1 MKRFVLMGAVALMT
15 FSAVSAAEA
24 RIRACSSSLP
34 KDVRE
39 AVRDLNYCMTNNVC
53 AGLNATVYNNSPKRL
68 PSIGHN
74 QSYYEGRVGEDRSG
88 GPGKRRLVYLVQGT
102 AKSADAVVL
111 ERYFTANHYE
121 TFCEIQ

>member
-1 MKRFVLMGAVALMT
+1 MKKLVLMGAVALMT
-15 FSAVSAAEA
+15 LAGASVADAKIQPCGS
-24 RIRACSSSLP
+24 RLP
-34 KDVRE
+34 SDVKE

-74 QSYYEGRVGEDRSG
+74 QSYYEGRVGADRSG
-88 GPGKRRLVYLVQGT
+88 GPGKRRLVYLVQGA
-102 AKSADAVVL
+102 AKTPAAVVL